1 MKTSILSLALGIVLA
16 SPVSAYA
23 AERAYVPAPS
33 HQLVAF
39 QALAPFG
46 EAFAALNPGAG
57 AEAHARRLRHEGLSR
72 DPGDCV
78 KYGCLGF

>member
-1 MKTSILSLALGIVLA
+1 MKTILSLALGLVLA

-23 AERAYVPAPS
+23 AERVFVTAPS
-33 HQLVAF
+33 HQMVDF

-46 EAFAALNPGAG
+46 EAFAALNPGAR
-57 AEAHARRLRHEGLSR
+57 AKAHARRLRHEGLSR
-72 DPGDCV
+72 DPDDCV